1 MRIRL
6 GKLFMKYNPAVATS
20 RNALLL
26 LTKLNAFGL
35 ANTMYH
41 AASKKNS
48 KSWKELSKFWDKM
61 GGKPDVLYHAIKQGM
76 RVEYKHHKNQHATS
90 EAVFSFDGMPDN
102 FDPFGAAASAA
113 AAAAPLIAK
122 ITDLLKQYGIDPKDV
137 LDKLKGLGKKGFD
150 ELVNKHKD
158 DIASAKEGDTVELKA
173 PDFGDIEKA
182 TEKQMKNENKAE
194 GGMMNQ
200 GVIIIAA
207 VIILAV
213 VTTGKSK

>member
-6 GKLFMKYNPAVATS
+6 GKLFMKYNPVLAAS
-20 RNALLL
+20 RNATLL
-26 LTKLNAFGL
+26 LTKLNAGGL

-48 KSWKELSKFWDKM
+48 KLWQELSHLWDKI

-102 FDPFGAAASAA
+102 FEPVTTGAAAAT
-113 AAAAPLIAK
+113 AAPLIVK
-122 ITDLLKQYGIDPKDV
+122 IMNLLKKYGIDPKDA
-137 LDKLKGLGKKGFD
+137 LDKLKGLGKQGFD
-150 ELVNKHKD
+150 ELVNKHKG
-158 DIASAKEGDTVELKA
+158 DIANAKDGDTVELTA
-173 PDFGDIEKA
+173 PNFGDIEKA
-182 TEKQMKNENKAE
+182 TEQQAENENKPK
-194 GGMMNQ
+194 GGIINQ

-213 VTTGKSK
+213 VTTGKRK